1 MRRLIIK
8 IILFLVILNVALFD
22 YRLLSIK
29 DGKLLVANW
38 HQITSWQEVE
48 ESVIDLEKAE
58 VYPTRISRR
67 GHSDETHYLVL
78 YMDNT
83 FYNIKATDL
92 EIERIKNLMN
102 REQVDIVEVEPLD
115 AWFYGLLVVLLIV
128 FPVMRKEELTYS

>member
-48 ESVIDLEKAE
+48 ESVIDLEK
-58 VYPTRISRR
+58 S
-67 GHSDETHYLVL
+67 
-78 YMDNT
+78 
-83 FYNIKATDL
+83 
-92 EIERIKNLMN
+92 
-102 REQVDIVEVEPLD
+102 
-115 AWFYGLLVVLLIV
+115 
-128 FPVMRKEELTYS
+128 